1 MNPILYEAT
10 ETEFKSN
17 GLGRLS
23 ECTHCLVT
31 EGRNGVYECEFQ
43 YPITGKRYAD
53 IQKGRIISVT
63 HDDKKD
69 RQPFIIYR
77 HSAPINGIV
86 TFNAHH
92 ISYGLSDI
100 VTRPFTASSASVALN
115 GLKSYAMN
123 TNPFTFWTDNT
134 AAGAFKLNVPTSVRN
149 ALGGVRGSVL
159 DVYGGEYEFD
169 KWQVKLH
176 SQRGRANGV
185 TIRYGKNLTDITYE
199 SDILGLYDAIV
210 PYWTNGTTL
219 AYGIVN
225 IGTSG
230 WSNHKV
236 VAMDFSAD
244 FDDVPTVAQ
253 LNTRAAT
260 YLSNNKPWIP
270 KTNITVDFV
279 ALWQTE
285 EYKNIAPLERVRL
298 CDTVKVIYTELGVE
312 ATAKVIKTVWNPL
325 LDRYDSLELGE
336 AKTSFADI
344 IAKEATDSATAEVPT
359 TSMMQKAIDHATDLI
374 TGGLGGN
381 IVIQYDE
388 NGKPTEILVMDTD
401 DVSTAVHILR
411 INVNGIGF
419 SSSGIEGPYTSAWTL
434 DGQFVADFITAGHMK
449 FNILEGGTLT
459 LGGTDNGNGTL
470 VLKDA
475 NGNTIVTLDNN
486 GITINHGSI
495 NIGNG
500 AFEVTN
506 AGWLT
511 ANNAT
516 INGTFRSQNGQE
528 WINIDESVLTAG
540 YGNVTHGILDV
551 SAQTDN
557 TYDVALEALVN
568 NLRLNSK
575 KHTHINA
582 TQNVYIWG
590 VNAYARCTGEI
601 SLQTDGNVYLDGKE
615 NYVIP
620 GTGAQPYPIIDT
632 SGTDNTGKIRHLYR
646 VTSSGTTYLGITNFS
661 GNTLFATLTAS
672 DEKLKTNI
680 EDAGDVGLEAINK
693 IEHKSFDFIDGGY
706 HRECGYI
713 AQQLQ
718 EAIPYSTIAAPECDE
733 NGNQTGELLQ
743 IVDHEVLVYAT
754 KAIQELSKKVEELE
768 RRLQEVI

>member
-17 GLGRLS
+17 GIGRLS

-77 HSAPINGIV
+77 QSAPINGIV

-176 SQRGRANGV
+176 SRRGRANGV

-219 AYGIVN
+219 IYGIVN

-230 WSNHKV
+230 WSNHKA

-381 IVIQYDE
+381 IVIQYDG
-388 NGKPTEILVMDTD
+388 NGKPTEILAMDTD
-401 DVSTAVHILR
+401 DVSTAVHVLR

-434 DGQFVADFITAGHMK
+434 DGKFVADFITAGHMR
-449 FNILEGGTLT
+449 FNILQGGELT
-459 LGGTDNGNGTL
+459 LGGVDNGNGVLIVLDASGNEVGRFDNLGLSAIGDLIIKQSGKTARFMSVPYRYRQGTIETTGTSTGFQIDYQDGDTVTTSKQFIPINSGFFVENAMSTSVGCFSGYLCYEDETKSSGYEYQWAYYENGEITL
-470 VLKDA
+470 Y
-475 NGNTIVTLDNN
+475 
-486 GITINHGSI
+486 
-495 NIGNG
+495 
-500 AFEVTN
+500 
-506 AGWLT
+506 
-511 ANNAT
+511 
-516 INGTFRSQNGQE
+516 
-528 WINIDESVLTAG
+528 SVPISGETE
-540 YGNVTHGILDV
+540 GILYLGGNFIRFGGEDRNIRIY
-551 SAQTDN
+551 DN
-557 TYDVALEALVN
+557 IFAISLPNINRFIYADQDGGGRLSVNSKWVEFTSSSSIRYKHNVKLIEDDELDPHRLLRLPVKQFEWNDDHPLQYPDMANKTIPGFIAEDVA
-568 NLRLNSK
+568 
-575 KHTHINA
+575 
-582 TQNVYIWG
+582 
-590 VNAYARCTGEI
+590 EI
-601 SLQTDGNVYLDGKE
+601 YPSAVIHDVEGNIESWDE
-615 NYVIP
+615 RRVIP
-620 GTGAQPYPIIDT
+620 GM
-632 SGTDNTGKIRHLYR
+632 L
-646 VTSSGTTYLGITNFS
+646 
-661 GNTLFATLTAS
+661 
-672 DEKLKTNI
+672 KLI
-680 EDAGDVGLEAINK
+680 QEQHEK
-693 IEHKSFDFIDGGY
+693 IESLMYRITKLES
-706 HRECGYI
+706 
-713 AQQLQ
+713 
-718 EAIPYSTIAAPECDE
+718 
-733 NGNQTGELLQ
+733 
-743 IVDHEVLVYAT
+743 IVASL
-754 KAIQELSKKVEELE
+754 
-768 RRLQEVI
+768 